1 VLACGGEGHVA
12 RHTPGRGEAAAAP
25 SVERGERHP
34 RPPLRRTPR
43 SLWREVA
50 WLGSLY
56 RSPRNDAFGR
66 LHTNKRTTV
75 FSTLDLLPRC
85 GGPRC
90 AGLLSAPLSS
100 ERAPSPVPGR
110 RRPPGAGDVDSP
122 DPGAGNQARR
132 RVAHTQQSDGLL
144 DETIP
149 VHSCTNTA
157 SFQTEGCA
165 TSSSQSRRSARPPP
179 LPPDIAARDG
189 SARSVGAHGT
199 HHRSCLLRVPRRRPS
214 QLHAQQPAARLR
226 CKGEGTQTETERQST
241 RRGSG

>member
-1 VLACGGEGHVA
+1 MRRRGTCGQAHTRA
-12 RHTPGRGEAAAAP
+12 RRGGRGT
-25 SVERGERHP
+25 ERGARREAPTPAPEAYASLSLEGGGLAGKPLSKSPKRCVWASPHKQAHDRVLNPRLAPPLWGAPLRWPPERSSVIREGTLAGPRSPPAAGSWRCGQP
-34 RPPLRRTPR
+34 RPR
-43 SLWREVA
+43 SGE
-50 WLGSLY
+50 
-56 RSPRNDAFGR
+56 P
-66 LHTNKRTTV
+66 
-75 FSTLDLLPRC
+75 
-85 GGPRC
+85 
-90 AGLLSAPLSS
+90 S
-100 ERAPSPVPGR
+100 EEKGCP
-110 RRPPGAGDVDSP
+110 
-122 DPGAGNQARR
+122 
-132 RVAHTQQSDGLL
+132 QQSDGLL